1 MAQDKPLTEDAA
13 AAPVTTTDN
22 AGAGLVLPE
31 KPISNNILSRFR
43 ELKKSRKKE
52 NNK

>member
-1 MAQDKPLTEDAA
+1 MARDKQLAED
-13 AAPVTTTDN
+13 AAPVTTTSN

-31 KPISNNILSRFR
+31 RPISSNILTRFR
-43 ELKKSRKKE
+43 EMKNSRKKE